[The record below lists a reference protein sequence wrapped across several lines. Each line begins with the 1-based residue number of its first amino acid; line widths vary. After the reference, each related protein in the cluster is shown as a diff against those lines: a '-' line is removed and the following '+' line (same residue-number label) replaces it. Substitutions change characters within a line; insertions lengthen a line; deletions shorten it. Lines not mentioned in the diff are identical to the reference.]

1 MPSERGLPPGED
13 GDGGDGKDAELD
25 AALKDFD
32 GEILAE
38 REVIQARAN
47 ETAANTSGAPALP
60 GDDSTTAGGGTPSA
74 SGTPSPGGQ
83 LPGGIGGP
91 RARSA
96 PPSPT
101 AQSSVPEDI
110 PDARDDD
117 VVARQLREAA
127 MNETDPELKEKLWE
141 EYRRYKG
148 S

>member
-1 MPSERGLPPGED
+1 MLCLPPLRCSGGSCSCIGRAAGEGPWIHPIDQGVPVGHTFVRGLD
-13 GDGGDGKDAELD
+13 
-25 AALKDFD
+25 
-32 GEILAE
+32 
-38 REVIQARAN
+38 
-47 ETAANTSGAPALP
+47 LP
-60 GDDSTTAGGGTPSA
+60 RPVPLH
-74 SGTPSPGGQ
+74 PSPGGQ
-83 LPGGIGGP
+83 IEFPGGIGGP